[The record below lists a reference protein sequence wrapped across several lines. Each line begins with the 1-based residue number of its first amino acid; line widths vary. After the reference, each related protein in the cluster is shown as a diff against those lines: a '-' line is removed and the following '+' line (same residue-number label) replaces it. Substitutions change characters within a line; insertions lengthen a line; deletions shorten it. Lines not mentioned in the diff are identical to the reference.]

1 MDPYNLL
8 INNLPFDENKLQ
20 ILDQALSVFYFTKIN
35 SEVLSFL
42 FQRKEAEQA
51 LNEFKLLPDSWKFCE
66 MILNKSQSIYTKFFA
81 LLIIEDI
88 IRSQWNVLTND
99 QKLRLKN
106 CLFDILLKNI
116 NDEKFQTDNQ
126 ALINKLNLNI
136 IMVIKILN
144 QIVIQES
151 GTSLSNFIDEI
162 CRSNKLNWNLC
173 ENNLKLLSM
182 LK

>member
-1 MDPYNLL
+1 
-8 INNLPFDENKLQ
+8 
-20 ILDQALSVFYFTKIN
+20 
-35 SEVLSFL
+35 
-42 FQRKEAEQA
+42 
-51 LNEFKLLPDSWKFCE
+51 
-66 MILNKSQSIYTKFFA
+66 MILNKSQSIYTKFFS

-144 QIVIQES
+144 
-151 GTSLSNFIDEI
+151 
-162 CRSNKLNWNLC
+162 
-173 ENNLKLLSM
+173 
-182 LK
+182 

>member
-1 MDPYNLL
+1 
-8 INNLPFDENKLQ
+8 
-20 ILDQALSVFYFTKIN
+20 
-35 SEVLSFL
+35 
-42 FQRKEAEQA
+42 
-51 LNEFKLLPDSWKFCE
+51 

-144 QIVIQES
+144 
-151 GTSLSNFIDEI
+151 
-162 CRSNKLNWNLC
+162 
-173 ENNLKLLSM
+173 
-182 LK
+182 